1 MHRRLVTA
9 PIIDEISIAAPTSI
23 GRLRQRHSR
32 QPMRAIKRP
41 LATHLSWAQR
51 GKPLANL
58 IEPCADLAAP
68 SRPARLRGIHPM
80 PPITALARILVP
92 LYSTREPRFRHDRA
106 VPIPALPTLSAANEV
121 STMPKELKAS
131 ARTPLTRGQYRD
143 VAAMR
148 DAIK

>member
-23 GRLRQRHSR
+23 ERLRQRHSR

-51 GKPLANL
+51 GKPANL

-68 SRPARLRGIHPM
+68 SRPATLRGIQPM
-80 PPITALARILVP
+80 PTITALARILVP
-92 LYSTREPRFRHDRA
+92 IYSTREPRFRHDRA
-106 VPIPALPTLSAANEV
+106 VPISAADTKC
-121 STMPKELKAS
+121 SKRS
-131 ARTPLTRGQYRD
+131 SH
-143 VAAMR
+143 
-148 DAIK
+148 DAEGA